1 MSQAIDLAR
10 VMTQV
15 RAVCKPR
22 AHAVLTA
29 EELAAL
35 LELVVVTNATPS
47 DYLLLSDP
55 IATQQAL
62 YKLGLA
68 IDEACQQTEQTGE
81 PFFFSLS
88 TEKTFQK

>member
-10 VMTQV
+10 VTSMV
-15 RAVCKPR
+15 SAVCKPR

-29 EELAAL
+29 AELAAL

-68 IDEACQQTEQTGE
+68 IDEACQSTEQTGE
-81 PFFFSLS
+81 PFFLS
-88 TEKTFQK
+88 MGTEKTFCK